1 MTCLFQRCIMTCL
14 SERCVD
20 MFAPGRGGPRIVMGQ
35 SNISVPQGKM
45 AQGGKEG
52 AGKTFG
58 S

>member
-1 MTCLFQRCIMTCL
+1 MTCL